1 MNYINIHTIFYYIM
15 KKLLIIG
22 GSGLVG
28 STLIEYA
35 KTDYDI
41 HFTINTNESSFDDI
55 PFTKIDLMKNKSEIL
70 NLINDFKPDV
80 VVHTAAHSSVDLCE
94 TDHKLAN
101 FLHID
106 VTKDITK
113 LCHQIN
119 AKLIYFSTDAV
130 FNGKMNKKYV
140 ENDTPHP
147 INYYGKTKLDA
158 EKIIL
163 NQSTKNVILRP
174 SVIYGWHKKS
184 RFTNWIIESLKN
196 KITVDPHVDQYNTPT
211 LVDDLV
217 KSILLI
223 IEQDISGL
231 FHSTGKT
238 CVNRYELANIIAD
251 IFGFDNKL
259 IKPVTSNEKK
269 QDAPRPKKTCLDSSK
284 LEKTI
289 DYQFKN
295 ISEGIKFLYDKSLES
310 YNL

>member
-1 MNYINIHTIFYYIM
+1 M
-15 KKLLIIG
+15 KKLLVIG

-28 STLIEYA
+28 STLIQYA

-41 HFTINTNESSFDDI
+41 YFTINKNESSFDDI
-55 PFTKIDLMKNKSEIL
+55 PFTKIDLMKDKSKML
-70 NLINDFKPDV
+70 NLINDFSPDV

-94 TDHKLAN
+94 RDHKLAN

-106 VTKDITK
+106 ITKDIVKT
-113 LCHQIN
+113 CHQIN

-130 FNGKMNKKYV
+130 FDGEMSKKYL
-140 ENDTPHP
+140 ETDITNP
-147 INYYGKTKLDA
+147 INYYGRTKLDA

-163 NQSTKNVILRP
+163 DQSTKNVILRP

-196 KITVDPHVDQYNTPT
+196 KSSVDPHVDQYNTPT

>member
-1 MNYINIHTIFYYIM
+1 MNYINTHTIFYYIM

-41 HFTINTNESSFDDI
+41 HFTINTNESPFDDI

-140 ENDTPHP
+140 ENDAPHP

-196 KITVDPHVDQYNTPT
+196 QITVDPHVDQYNTPT

-284 LEKTI
+284 LEKLI
-289 DYQFKN
+289 NYEFKN
-295 ISEGIKFLYDKSLES
+295 ISEGIKFVYDKSLKS
-310 YNL
+310 H

>member
-1 MNYINIHTIFYYIM
+1 M
-15 KKLLIIG
+15 KKLLVIG

-35 KTDYDI
+35 KSNYDI
-41 HFTINTNESSFDDI
+41 HFTINKNESCFDNI
-55 PFTKIDLMKNKSEIL
+55 PFTKIDLMKNKFEIS
-70 NLINDFKPDV
+70 NLINNFNPDV
-80 VVHTAAHSSVDLCE
+80 VIHTAAHSSVDLCE

-106 VTKDITK
+106 VTRDIVRV
-113 LCHQIN
+113 CHQIN

-130 FNGKMNKKYV
+130 FDGKMNKKYL
-140 ENDTPHP
+140 ENDTTNP

-196 KITVDPHVDQYNTPT
+196 GSSVDPHVDQYNTPT

-223 IEQDISGL
+223 IEKDISGL

-238 CVNRYELANIIAD
+238 CINRYELANIIAD
-251 IFGFDNKL
+251 IFGFDKKL

-289 DYQFKN
+289 DYQFTN
-295 ISEGIKFLYDKSLES
+295 ISEGIQFLHDKSLT
-310 YNL
+310 

>member
-1 MNYINIHTIFYYIM
+1 M

-106 VTKDITK
+106 VTQDITK

-140 ENDTPHP
+140 ENDVPHP

-163 NQSTKNVILRP
+163 DQSTKNVILRP

-259 IKPVTSNEKK
+259 IIPVTSNEKK

-284 LEKTI
+284 LEKLI
-289 DYQFKN
+289 DYEFKN
-295 ISEGIKFLYDKSLES
+295 ISEGIKFVYDKSLKS
-310 YNL
+310 HHL

>member
-1 MNYINIHTIFYYIM
+1 M

-284 LEKTI
+284 LEKLI
-289 DYQFKN
+289 NYEFKN
-295 ISEGIKFLYDKSLES
+295 ISEGIKFVYDKSLKS
-310 YNL
+310 H

>member
-1 MNYINIHTIFYYIM
+1 MNYINTHTIFYYIM

-106 VTKDITK
+106 VTQDITK

-140 ENDTPHP
+140 ENDVPHP

-163 NQSTKNVILRP
+163 DQSTKNVILRP

-196 KITVDPHVDQYNTPT
+196 QITVDPHVDQYNTPT

-259 IKPVTSNEKK
+259 ITPVTSNEKK

-284 LEKTI
+284 LEKLI
-289 DYQFKN
+289 DYEFKN
-295 ISEGIKFLYDKSLES
+295 ISEGIKFVYDKSLKS
-310 YNL
+310 HHL

>member
-1 MNYINIHTIFYYIM
+1 MNYINTHTIFYYIM

-41 HFTINTNESSFDDI
+41 HFTINTNESPFDDI

-196 KITVDPHVDQYNTPT
+196 KSSVDPHVDQYNTPT

-284 LEKTI
+284 LEKLI
-289 DYQFKN
+289 NYEFKN
-295 ISEGIKFLYDKSLES
+295 ISEGIKFVYDKSLKS
-310 YNL
+310 H

>member
-1 MNYINIHTIFYYIM
+1 M
-15 KKLLIIG
+15 KKLLVIG

-35 KTDYDI
+35 KSNYDI
-41 HFTINTNESSFDDI
+41 HFTINKNESCFDNI
-55 PFTKIDLMKNKSEIL
+55 PFTKIDLMKNKFEIS
-70 NLINDFKPDV
+70 NLINNFNPDV
-80 VVHTAAHSSVDLCE
+80 VIHTAAHSSVDLCE

-106 VTKDITK
+106 VTKDITRV
-113 LCHQIN
+113 CHEIN

-130 FNGKMNKKYV
+130 FDGKMNKKYL
-140 ENDTPHP
+140 ESDTTNP

-196 KITVDPHVDQYNTPT
+196 ESSVDPHVDQYNTPT

-223 IEQDISGL
+223 IEKDISGL

-238 CVNRYELANIIAD
+238 CINRYELANIIAD
-251 IFGFDNKL
+251 IFGFDKKL

-289 DYQFKN
+289 DYQFTN
-295 ISEGIKFLYDKSLES
+295 ISEGIQFLHDKSLA
-310 YNL
+310 

>member
-1 MNYINIHTIFYYIM
+1 M
-15 KKLLIIG
+15 KKLLVIG

-35 KTDYDI
+35 KSNYDI
-41 HFTINTNESSFDDI
+41 HFTINKNESCFDNI
-55 PFTKIDLMKNKSEIL
+55 PFTKIDLMKNKFEIS
-70 NLINDFKPDV
+70 NLINNFNPDV
-80 VVHTAAHSSVDLCE
+80 VIHTAAHSSVDLCE

-106 VTKDITK
+106 VTKDIARV
-113 LCHQIN
+113 CHEIN

-130 FNGKMNKKYV
+130 FDGKMNKKYL
-140 ENDTPHP
+140 ESDTTNP

-196 KITVDPHVDQYNTPT
+196 ESSVDPHVDQYNTPT

-223 IEQDISGL
+223 IEKDISGL

-238 CVNRYELANIIAD
+238 CINRYELANIIAD
-251 IFGFDNKL
+251 IFGFDKKL

-289 DYQFKN
+289 DYQFTN
-295 ISEGIKFLYDKSLES
+295 ISEGIQFLHDKSLA
-310 YNL
+310 

>member
-1 MNYINIHTIFYYIM
+1 M
-15 KKLLIIG
+15 KKLLVIG

-28 STLIEYA
+28 STLIQYA

-41 HFTINTNESSFDDI
+41 HFTINKNESSFDDV
-55 PFTKIDLMKNKSEIL
+55 PFTKIDLMKNKFEIL
-70 NLINDFKPDV
+70 NLINDFSPDV
-80 VVHTAAHSSVDLCE
+80 VIHTAAHSSVDLCE
-94 TDHKLAN
+94 SDHKLAN

-106 VTKDITK
+106 VTKNIAKT
-113 LCHQIN
+113 CHQIN

-130 FNGKMNKKYV
+130 FDGEMSKKYL
-140 ENDTPHP
+140 ETDITNP

-163 NQSTKNVILRP
+163 DQSTKNVILRP

-184 RFTNWIIESLKN
+184 RFTNWIIGSLKN
-196 KITVDPHVDQYNTPT
+196 KSSVDPHVDQYNTPT

-310 YNL
+310 HNL